1 MGKWKMLLTGSFSEK
16 IYCNIC
22 YLTFDIVYQN
32 LGYIRYKYMR
42 KNILQHMLPN
52 FLYSIKKLGNI
63 HYKYIF
69 SKYQSCFDLADEN
82 WPADI

>member
-1 MGKWKMLLTGSFSEK
+1 
-16 IYCNIC
+16 
-22 YLTFDIVYQN
+22 
-32 LGYIRYKYMR
+32 
-42 KNILQHMLPN
+42 MLPN